1 MKLVSVEDLK
11 ENDVLAQDVLTEE
24 YRVLLGRGTVLKQEY
39 IEKLE
44 KLDIDEVYLEEK
56 EDIEEIHVLHDDI
69 EEKVKARVK
78 SILEQHVYRLNSQL
92 EEVLTEAETIINN
105 VLENEKIVE
114 KIYDIQERSA
124 DLYEHAVSVCSL
136 ATLTALKFGLKKEEI
151 YDVAVASL
159 LHDLGLR
166 YIATNYE
173 DVDIKELALTEQEE
187 FKKHTVYGYTVLK
200 SEDWLSDS
208 VKEIVLNHHEHLD
221 GSGYPLNAT
230 KLSASCQIVAIC
242 DLFDEMICGVGNVR
256 THVYVAIGHLRN
268 YSGIWYD
275 EKLIDTF
282 LQFTAVYPVNTK
294 VRLTTGEVAVVIKQ
308 NANFPE
314 KPIVKIVKDESGKSV
329 NNNKE
334 INLLDNAKIMI
345 TEVIN

>member
-11 ENDVLAQDVLTEE
+11 ENDVLAQDVLTED
-24 YRVLLGRGTVLKQEY
+24 YRILLGRGTILKQEY

-44 KLDIDEVYLEEK
+44 RLEIDEVYLEESG
-56 EDIEEIHVLHDDI
+56 DVEEIHVLHNEI
-69 EEKVKARVK
+69 EEKVKERVK
-78 SILEQHVYRLNSQL
+78 SILEQHVYRINSQL
-92 EEVLTEAETIINN
+92 EEVLSEAEIVIDS

-124 DLYEHAVSVCSL
+124 DLYEHSVNVCALS
-136 ATLTALKFGLKKEEI
+136 TLTAIKFGLKREEI
-151 YDVAVASL
+151 YDIAVAAL

-166 YIATNYE
+166 YLATNYE
-173 DVDIKELALTEQEE
+173 NVDIQELALTEQEE
-187 FKKHTVYGYTVLK
+187 FRKHTVYGYTVLK
-200 SEDWLSDS
+200 SEDWLSDQ
-208 VKEIVLNHHEHLD
+208 VKEIVLNHHEHVD
-221 GSGYPLNAT
+221 GSGYPLNT
-230 KLSASCQIVAIC
+230 TNLSIPCQIVSIC

-275 EKLIDTF
+275 DKLVDTF

-294 VRLTTGEVAVVIKQ
+294 IRLTTGEVAIVIKQ
-308 NANFPE
+308 NSRFPE
-314 KPIVKIVKDESGKSV
+314 KPIVKIVKDDSGESV